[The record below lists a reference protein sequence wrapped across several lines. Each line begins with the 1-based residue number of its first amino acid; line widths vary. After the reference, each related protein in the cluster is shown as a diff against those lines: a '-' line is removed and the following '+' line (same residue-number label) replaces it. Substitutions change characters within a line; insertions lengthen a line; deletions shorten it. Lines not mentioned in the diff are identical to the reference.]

1 MVQDTA
7 ANGSAAGAARPLLFI
22 SHRHADRQIADV
34 LREFITNRS
43 GGRVTVHQSSSAM
56 ADAPRAGRE
65 LKRELIEYLWVTNV
79 VMLVYT
85 NSEVDW
91 SYCMWECGVATHPHS
106 PETKVIVFQCGSR
119 APTVYG
125 QTVGVNARD
134 ATDLQK
140 FVNDFLTSHDF
151 FPGHEEIMA
160 PGFTPNGEEVRSAAL
175 QLSERLADV
184 IPSEEGEE
192 GEDWSTVPFM
202 RLQLTYAEVDRIRE
216 LNANEG
222 RDLVRRA
229 ARVTEID
236 SQARMIFGFG
246 RIQKDELFSHFLEA
260 WLERYPDETADWI
273 GDLCE
278 QIRVGGHWRFPRF
291 SWQTMHS
298 VDSND
303 SARYSPV
310 LMRVRSI
317 PWMRCHDFDVY
328 FAKLEAEPGRT

>member
-7 ANGSAAGAARPLLFI
+7 ASWSAAGAVRPSLFI
-22 SHRHADRQIADV
+22 SHRHGDRHIANV

-43 GGRVTVHQSSSAM
+43 GGRVDVYQSSSAV
-56 ADAPRAGRE
+56 ADAPKAGRE
-65 LKRELIEYLWVTNV
+65 LNRELVEHLWTTNV

-85 NSEVDW
+85 NSEEDW

-119 APTVYG
+119 PPAVYK
-125 QTVGVNARD
+125 QTVFVNARN
-134 ATDLQK
+134 TPDLQRL
-140 FVNDFLTSHDF
+140 VNDFLTSRDF
-151 FPGHEEIMA
+151 FPGLDEVMA
-160 PGFTPNGEEVRSAAL
+160 PCFPPNGDEVRSAAL
-175 QLSERLADV
+175 QLAEALADV

-202 RLQLTYAEVDRIRE
+202 RLQLSYAEVDRIRD

-222 RDLVRRA
+222 RSLVREA

-246 RIQKDELFSHFLEA
+246 RVQKDEPLVHFIDA
-260 WLERYPDETADWI
+260 WIESRSDEFADWI
-273 GDLCE
+273 DDLCE
-278 QIRVGGHWRFPRF
+278 QIRVGSHWRLPRF
-291 SWQTMHS
+291 SWQTMRS
-298 VDSND
+298 VDNHD

-310 LMRVRSI
+310 LIRVRSL

-328 FAKLEAEPGRT
+328 FARLEAEAEEK